1 MFFWLRKVELAKE
14 RVKIRVGEGGHN
26 IDEDIIV
33 RRYWRGI
40 LNLFDLFLPLVDEAM
55 IFDNSEGLPVL
66 IAEKALNESL
76 SIINEPLFCQLN
88 DQYEA
93 GKQNR

>member
-1 MFFWLRKVELAKE
+1 M
-14 RVKIRVGEGGHN
+14 I
-26 IDEDIIV
+26 
-33 RRYWRGI
+33 
-40 LNLFDLFLPLVDEAM
+40 LFLTLVYKAM